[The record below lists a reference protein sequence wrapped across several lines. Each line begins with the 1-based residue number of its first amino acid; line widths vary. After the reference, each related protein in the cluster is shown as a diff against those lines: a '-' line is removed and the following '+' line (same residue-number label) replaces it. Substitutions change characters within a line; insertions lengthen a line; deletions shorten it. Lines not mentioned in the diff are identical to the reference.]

1 MSDTM
6 KDITGIFALLVVA
19 GIVTVVLS
27 QNSQTPKVAG
37 AIFSGFSQ
45 SLAVAM
51 GGSYSGIGVASNGG
65 G

>member
-27 QNSQTPKVAG
+27 QKSQTPQVAG